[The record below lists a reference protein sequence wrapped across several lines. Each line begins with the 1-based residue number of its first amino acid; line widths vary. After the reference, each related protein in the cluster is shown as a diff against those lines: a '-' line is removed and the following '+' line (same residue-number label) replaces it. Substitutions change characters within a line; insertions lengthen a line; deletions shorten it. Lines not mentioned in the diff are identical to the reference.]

1 MAPHTCRRTLL
12 LKGFFMLNFANDIA
26 PILNGKEKEIVE
38 LGEEFKALYED
49 MARML
54 FKKLVGRLKGKAL
67 GSKIH
72 AIIYN
77 AIVNHIDPETEEFD
91 DRGAV
96 NECERQSDILREQP
110 ANR

>member
-1 MAPHTCRRTLL
+1 
-12 LKGFFMLNFANDIA
+12 MLNFANDIA

-54 FKKLVGRLKGKAL
+54 FKKLVGQLKGKAL

-77 AIVNHIDPETEEFD
+77 AIVNHTNEETGEFD
-91 DRGAV
+91 DRGAQD
-96 NECERQSDILREQP
+96 ECELQSDILRDPP
-110 ANR
+110 ASR

>member
-1 MAPHTCRRTLL
+1 
-12 LKGFFMLNFANDIA
+12 MLNFANDIA
-26 PILNGKEKEIVE
+26 PILNGKEKDIVG

-54 FKKLVGRLKGKAL
+54 FKKLMGQLKGKAL

-77 AIVNHIDPETEEFD
+77 AIVNHTDQKTGVLD

-96 NECERQSDILREQP
+96 NECERQSDILREPP
-110 ANR
+110 ASR